1 VIGPDGG
8 RVHPNR
14 CKPGR
19 SCYASALE
27 NV

>member
-14 CKPGR
+14 CVPGR
-19 SCYASALE
+19 VCYNSALE